1 MARKLECCDCER
13 HRALPSVLAR
23 VLNCNC
29 LIAPFSSSF
38 LSAGASACVLQSM
51 AEGAVEVAR
60 VCASAAALLRRAT
73 DDDLAYVLDSGGA
86 QERERLSAGR
96 SRRRG

>member
-1 MARKLECCDCER
+1 
-13 HRALPSVLAR
+13 
-23 VLNCNC
+23 
-29 LIAPFSSSF
+29 
-38 LSAGASACVLQSM
+38 M